1 MTFRPEVTM
10 TVCIPRNPATL
21 PCAGQSIVVL
31 IPEGSPPFLVEV
43 VALTIEPDVDPYDP
57 TDVGLLARIEGRML
71 VAGTHDERHYERLDP
86 VTVWL
91 APGDMWAAYAP

>member
-1 MTFRPEVTM
+1 M

-31 IPEGSPPFLVEV
+31 VADESPPLSVEV
-43 VALTIEPDVDPYDP
+43 VALTIEPDVDPDDP
-57 TDVGLLARIEGRML
+57 ADIVLVARVEGRML

-86 VTVWL
+86 ITVWL